1 MSDKD
6 IDTLLEEAANL
17 TDEDIL
23 AYRKQA
29 GVIPEEGA
37 STLRKVKYGW
47 DQSSWI
53 LGDAAR
59 LAESYL
65 TGVSSE
71 ELDKKRRQKLERE
84 YRDLTPE
91 DKNSFA
97 AGTGEFL
104 GETID
109 PFYAI
114 PYFGQVGA
122 VAKKARFTE
131 KALGSIKSGTAVGS
145 LVAADTAIDSMA
157 RGKEISTTDM
167 GVAAALGFTGGAI
180 FRPTAKTSRAD
191 TIDVL
196 GQQKTLPK
204 IIEDVVTAEDEA
216 VIQQVLKSVDAED
229 STLALALRDIPNVG
243 KQISE
248 ANKSK
253 KAYKKARK
261 KLKKKYKYTDK
272 KDPALLAKIPKELVE
287 GNEEANRFLKNLP
300 SLYQKYSEDLA
311 TSTFGTI
318 ERLAKENT
326 FNRNIFARAI
336 TRPLIGGVGGY
347 GVGATMGMF
356 TEDDTMSPWGWALI
370 GMTGGLLS
378 KKIIKSDLSL
388 NVKEEGLKGIEDLA
402 RRSIWAQ
409 ANMIFAGGSAGKL
422 NAYGGGVAMLNK
434 RMFKQIQG
442 GSGSSLEETVS
453 RVTQQLVKT
462 VDDKTI
468 ELGIEGAQG
477 TQLRE
482 AGWKYANG
490 FIDETELAKTFSP
503 KQISQIQEYAT
514 FTRQFV
520 DNYADNHVLAVGIDF
535 RRMKEYGLPQMHNAE
550 KILSNKDAAIRAY
563 TQAYM
568 KQKPSLSENEAKD
581 AAEDFIEN
589 VLTTGNLSLR
599 EKNNFNITS
608 SFDPRG
614 DYVDHK
620 LKFRPL
626 TDHFERSREF
636 VSLDARK
643 EIQDFLIQDPDQI
656 LKLYLDKTVD
666 KVEFARLFGAK
677 GEGITNLKNQIHRET
692 KEALKLATTEKQKT
706 MLRSRHKNQIKAIH
720 DTVDA
725 FFGIYD
731 ARSTNA
737 QNPMLNN
744 MFGIMTTMANITY
757 LPKAVVAATG
767 DLIQPFQNSGVFNSI
782 KGFSK
787 GLSKEQDYSTTTG
800 FASKDILGQELRQF
814 IQTGNTVGAS
824 GGLTQ
829 TAIRKI
835 NERFFR
841 MIGLASVT
849 KHAGRFAYNAGIED
863 GFTIAQKLAKGKRS
877 SGLLTQAKAYDL
889 TDEAVN
895 TLKNFKSVDEAM
907 ADPLGREFLDR
918 IGNKAASRDRII
930 PEIGNRRF
938 FTQSKDPIIRSLG
951 QFLSW
956 AQAKTTQLNALV
968 TRIEDGDAALAVRM
982 MGTLVL
988 YDGVLTFRDFLN
1000 DPTGE
1005 KLADKDWHY
1014 ESFGD
1019 KAKSFEQL
1027 VGRSAVFSGNFVPW
1041 QVDKVARIF
1050 SSGAYGDPLES
1061 ISPTFSWIASMIEG
1075 AVNVSG
1081 QLAYGDTEGA
1091 AMQTI
1096 ERLPLGKEALD
1107 LSAGIAGE
1115 RVLKDQPN
1123 TFKKKSTVGLHPFAK
1138 GGRVSGVIRKK
1149 KFPGGTA
1156 EDPSMFRPDGTRKSK
1171 RGFLGPIINIRGE
1184 IMTEFSTDLGDEKG
1198 TLIPALVPTQTPE
1211 AREYMRHME
1220 GGRGFNTKIPMEKQI
1235 LETARA
1241 HARPR
1246 IEAGLSPFYQDG
1258 EEKVKVKK
1266 DKGGIALVPNAPA
1279 EPDQRI
1285 DKMTGVPYDEQAG
1298 EAYTD
1303 VEDRQGLIAAVL
1315 GKKLQGQNSV

>member
-104 GETID
+104 GEATD
-109 PFYAI
+109 LFYTI

-122 VAKKARFTE
+122 VAKTARFAD

-145 LVAADTAIDSMA
+145 LLAADSAIDSMA
-157 RGKEISTTDM
+157 RGKEISGTDI

-180 FRPTAKTSRAD
+180 FRPTVKTSRAD

-482 AGWKYANG
+482 AGWKYANN

-535 RRMKEYGLPQMHNAE
+535 RKMKEYGLPQMHNAE

-568 KQKPSLSENEAKD
+568 KQKPSYSEGKAK
-581 AAEDFIEN
+581 AEAEDFIEN

-599 EKNNFNITS
+599 EKKDFNITS

-620 LKFRPL
+620 LQFRPL

-725 FFGIYD
+725 FFGIYE
-731 ARSTNA
+731 ASRTNA

-787 GLSKEQDYSTTTG
+787 ALSKEQDYSTTTG

-1091 AMQTI
+1091 ALQTI

-1115 RVLKDQPN
+1115 RVLYDAPN
-1123 TFKKKSTVGLHPFAK
+1123 REIKNKNLGVGLSPFAK
-1138 GGRVSGVIRKK
+1138 GGRVSGVIRK
-1149 KFPGGTA
+1149 
-1156 EDPSMFRPDGTRKSK
+1156 
-1171 RGFLGPIINIRGE
+1171 
-1184 IMTEFSTDLGDEKG
+1184 
-1198 TLIPALVPTQTPE
+1198 
-1211 AREYMRHME
+1211 
-1220 GGRGFNTKIPMEKQI
+1220 
-1235 LETARA
+1235 
-1241 HARPR
+1241 
-1246 IEAGLSPFYQDG
+1246 
-1258 EEKVKVKK
+1258 KK

-1303 VEDRQGLIAAVL
+1303 VEDRQGLIVAVL
-1315 GKKLQGQNSV
+1315 GKKLQGQASV